1 MGSTNR
7 LTGNTQIM
15 AEDSF
20 PIDRADFF
28 DSVSVPET
36 PEALRQY
43 ASLIDHYIQER
54 FEASRIGPEM
64 DFIGNPYAI
73 VALGGYGRAEQ
84 CVHSDVD
91 LLFVFYKRVPPSAD
105 ALIREIVYPLWDFKV
120 EVGYATRSIEEC
132 VHFAKEDYEIL
143 TSFLD
148 ARFICGNSSVFSRMK
163 DQIRKRVILKDS
175 KKIINWLVERN
186 QERHKNFG
194 DSTFLL
200 QPNLKEGNGGLRDYH
215 TLRWIAG
222 VKYELTQIRD
232 LEYQGCLS
240 HHEFNDLMSALSFIW
255 AVRNKLHQITKRK
268 NDQLYF
274 EYQTQVADTM
284 GFVSCNGQSAV
295 EAFLSALH
303 SHMAFIKHQL
313 QLFLY
318 ELGQGQRKKWL
329 KRIKKISETPGIY
342 EEKGQLNFDSPKSIL
357 NNPELLINIFEVSAR
372 LNMPLSRE
380 ALRLVREFNYL
391 VNDAFYTSPSVISD
405 FEKILLAP
413 AGSFNVLEQMLDTGF
428 LANLIPEYRRVAD
441 RIQYDAYHLYPVDRH
456 MLRTVNAIK
465 TFENS
470 NVTAHDK
477 LCGQIYRELKRKK
490 ALLWAALLHDIGK
503 GEAGEKHSHAGA
515 KMAVQVMERM
525 GYGPR
530 EIDVVSFLIENHLLL
545 IKTATR
551 RDTNDEETAISC
563 ARQINDAARLKMLYL
578 LTAADSSATGPKAWN
593 DWTATLLKDFFL
605 KVLGVLETGELAT
618 SNAVLQI
625 NRKREEIIK
634 LAGDLIKKETVEELL
649 DAMSPRYFLYT
660 DTSDV
665 LAHMKLFKQIGDAR
679 FVWSVKQSAE
689 SYTRTVTI
697 CAKDRPGLFSKIAG
711 VFTLNNI
718 NILDVQAYT
727 WSNNIA
733 LDIFK
738 VEPPPEQLF
747 EEERWARAEKHLR
760 SALSGEMN
768 LADELA
774 KRGLPDKTSFSHI
787 SIRPN
792 RVVIDNES
800 SSFFTIIDVFA
811 YDFRGLLYLIS
822 DAISRCGL
830 NIRTAKIATKVDQVV
845 DVFYVRDENDAKV
858 DDENRV
864 EQIKSEILSVLPER
878 H

>member
-15 AEDSF
+15 AAEGL
-20 PIDRADFF
+20 PVNRADFF
-28 DSVSVPET
+28 DSVTVPET
-36 PEALRQY
+36 PEALRQF
-43 ASLIDHYIQER
+43 ASLIDHYIQDR

-64 DFIGNPYAI
+64 DFIDNPYAV

-105 ALIREIVYPLWDFKV
+105 ALIREIVYPLWDIKV

-132 VHFAKEDYEIL
+132 VRFAKDDYEIL

-148 ARFICGNSSVFSRMK
+148 ARFICGNSSVFTRMK

-175 KKIINWLVERN
+175 KKIILWLVERN

-222 VKYELTQIRD
+222 VKYDLTQIRD

-240 HHEFNDLMSALSFIW
+240 HQEFNDLTSALSFIW
-255 AVRNKLHQITKRK
+255 AVRNNLHRITKRK
-268 NDQLYF
+268 CDQLYF
-274 EYQTQVADTM
+274 EYQTQVADSM
-284 GFVSCNGQSAV
+284 GFVSRNGQSAV

-303 SHMAFIKHQL
+303 SHMTFIKHQL

-329 KRIKKISETPGIY
+329 KRFKKISETPGIY
-342 EEKGQLNFDSPKSIL
+342 LERGQLNFDSPESIL
-357 NNPELLINIFEVSAR
+357 SNPEILIRIFEVSAR

-391 VNDAFYTSPSVISD
+391 VDEAFYQSNSVRTD
-405 FEKILLAP
+405 FEKILLSP
-413 AGSFNVLEQMLDTGF
+413 PGSFNVLEQMLDTGF
-428 LANLIPEYRRVAD
+428 LMHLIPEYRRVAD
-441 RIQYDAYHLYPVDRH
+441 RVQYDAYHLYPVDRH
-456 MLRTVNAIK
+456 MLRTVNAVK
-465 TFENS
+465 TFGLSRATVHEN
-470 NVTAHDK
+470 
-477 LCGQIYRELKRKK
+477 LCDQIYRELKRKK
-490 ALLWAALLHDIGK
+490 NLLWAALLHDIGK
-503 GEAGEKHSHAGA
+503 GEPGEKHSHAGA
-515 KMAVQVMERM
+515 KMAAQVMERM
-525 GYGPR
+525 GYNQR
-530 EIDVVSFLIENHLLL
+530 EVDLVSFLIENHLLL

-563 ARQINDAARLKMLYL
+563 ARQINDATRLKMLYL

-605 KVLGVLETGELAT
+605 KVLGILETGELASSGT
-618 SNAVLQI
+618 VLQI
-625 NRKREEIIK
+625 NKKRESIIE
-634 LAGDLIKKETVEELL
+634 LAGDLMKKTTVEEVV

-660 DTSDV
+660 DAEEILD
-665 LAHMKLFKQIGDAR
+665 HMKLFSRLNEAP
-679 FVWSVKQSAE
+679 FVWNVRHASQSN
-689 SYTRTVTI
+689 TRTVTI
-697 CAKDRPGLFSKIAG
+697 CAKDRPGLFSRIAG

-727 WSNNIA
+727 WRNHVA

-760 SALSGEMN
+760 AALSGEIN

-774 KRGLPDKTSFSHI
+774 KRGLPEKKIDAHI

-792 RVVIDNES
+792 RVVIDNET
-800 SSFFTIIDVFA
+800 SSFFTIIEVFA

-845 DVFYVRDENDAKV
+845 DVFYVKDENDGKV
-858 DDENRV
+858 DTTERV
-864 EQIKSEILSVLPER
+864 AEIQSAILSVLPE
-878 H
+878 HH

>member
-7 LTGNTQIM
+7 LTGNTHIM
-15 AEDSF
+15 AAKSTPF
-20 PIDRADFF
+20 FQTDFF
-28 DSVSVPET
+28 DSVTVPET

-43 ASLIDHYIQER
+43 ASMIDQYIQER
-54 FEASRIGPEM
+54 FEASRVGPGM
-64 DFIGNPYAI
+64 DFIENPYAI

-91 LLFVFYKRVPPSAD
+91 LLFVFYKRVPPSAE
-105 ALIREIVYPLWDFKV
+105 ALIQEIVYPLWDIKV

-132 VHFAKEDYEIL
+132 VHYAKDDYEIL

-148 ARFICGNSSVFSRMK
+148 ARFICGNSSVFTRMK
-163 DQIRKRVILKDS
+163 EEIRRRVILRES
-175 KKIINWLVERN
+175 NKIIRWLLERN

-222 VKYELTQIRD
+222 VKYDFTQIRD
-232 LEYQGCLS
+232 LEYQGFLS
-240 HHEFNDLMSALSFIW
+240 HQEFNDFIAALSFIW
-255 AVRNKLHQITKRK
+255 AVRNKLHRITKRK
-268 NDQLYF
+268 CDQLYF
-274 EYQTQVADTM
+274 EYQTQVADSM
-284 GFVSCNGQSAV
+284 GFVSRNGQSAV
-295 EAFLSALH
+295 EAFLSVLH
-303 SHMAFIKHQL
+303 AHMTFIKHQL

-329 KRIKKISETPGIY
+329 KRVKKIKETPGIY
-342 EEKGQLNFDSPKSIL
+342 LEKGQLNFDSPESIL
-357 NNPELLINIFEVSAR
+357 NDPEILIRIFEVSAR

-391 VNDAFYTSPSVISD
+391 VNEGFYTSLSVRTD
-405 FEKILLAP
+405 FEKILLSP
-413 AGSFNVLEQMLDTGF
+413 PGSFNVLEQMLDTGF
-428 LANLIPEYRRVAD
+428 LARLIPEYQRVAD

-456 MLRTVNAIK
+456 MLRTVNAVK
-465 TFENS
+465 TFGMPDAAAQDN
-470 NVTAHDK
+470 
-477 LCGQIYRELKRKK
+477 LCDQIYRELKRKK

-503 GEAGEKHSHAGA
+503 GEPGEKHSHAGA
-515 KMAVQVMERM
+515 KLAAKVMERM
-525 GYGPR
+525 GYSR
-530 EIDVVSFLIENHLLL
+530 RDAALVSFLIENHLLL

-551 RDTNDEETAISC
+551 RDTNDEETAIFC
-563 ARQINDAARLKMLYL
+563 ARQIHDAARLKMLYL

-605 KVLGVLETGELAT
+605 KVLGIIETGELAT
-618 SNAVLQI
+618 SAAVTQI
-625 NRKREEIIK
+625 KKKREEIIR
-634 LAGDLIKKETVEELL
+634 LAGDFMKQSAAEELV

-660 DTSDV
+660 DESEI
-665 LAHMKLFKQIGDAR
+665 LAHMKLFSGLHDAP
-679 FVWSVKQSAE
+679 FVWSVRHEPQSN
-689 SYTRTVTI
+689 TRTVTI

-727 WSNNIA
+727 WRNHVA

-747 EEERWARAEKHLR
+747 ENERWSRAEQHLN
-760 SALSGEMN
+760 SSLSGGMN

-774 KRGLPDKTSFSHI
+774 KRGLPDKKFDTHI

-792 RVVIDNES
+792 RVVIDNET
-800 SSFFTIIDVFA
+800 SSFFTIIEVFA

-845 DVFYVRDENDAKV
+845 DVFYVKDENDGKV
-858 DDENRV
+858 DDPQRV
-864 EQIKSEILSVLPER
+864 EHIKSEILSVLPER
-878 H
+878 R